1 MHHVP
6 ESFAR
11 GGPTLKTFLVEEGT
25 EDPNTT
31 KSGPLSARQQN
42 AILMV
47 FRWRANDGPTL
58 NAGLIDVI
66 LQRIRTR
73 IAKKPYIFCDFS
85 WGGGGGGPGHPLSP
99 IWICAWHIYMHN
111 CPLNAKA
118 HADVFWSRR
127 SGREC
132 NTILHSISKQKKLF
146 TFYAKLIWLHKQSRI
161 ESLIW

>member
-31 KSGPLSARQQN
+31 KSGPLSACQQN

-73 IAKKPYIFCDFS
+73 IAKKPYIF
-85 WGGGGGGPGHPLSP
+85 L
-99 IWICAWHIYMHN
+99 
-111 CPLNAKA
+111 
-118 HADVFWSRR
+118 
-127 SGREC
+127 
-132 NTILHSISKQKKLF
+132 
-146 TFYAKLIWLHKQSRI
+146 
-161 ESLIW
+161 

>member
-85 WGGGGGGPGHPLSP
+85 WGGGGGGSRSPPVSHLDLRMAYIYAQLSFKCKSTC
-99 IWICAWHIYMHN
+99 WR
-111 CPLNAKA
+111 L
-118 HADVFWSRR
+118 
-127 SGREC
+127 
-132 NTILHSISKQKKLF
+132 LKQEK
-146 TFYAKLIWLHKQSRI
+146 WERV
-161 ESLIW
+161 

>member
-31 KSGPLSARQQN
+31 KSGPLSAHQQN

-73 IAKKPYIFCDFS
+73 IAKKPYIFVIFQ
-85 WGGGGGGPGHPLSP
+85 GGGSWSPPVSPLDLRMAYIYAQLSFK
-99 IWICAWHIYMHN
+99 CKSTCWH
-111 CPLNAKA
+111 L
-118 HADVFWSRR
+118 
-127 SGREC
+127 
-132 NTILHSISKQKKLF
+132 LKQEK
-146 TFYAKLIWLHKQSRI
+146 WERV
-161 ESLIW
+161 